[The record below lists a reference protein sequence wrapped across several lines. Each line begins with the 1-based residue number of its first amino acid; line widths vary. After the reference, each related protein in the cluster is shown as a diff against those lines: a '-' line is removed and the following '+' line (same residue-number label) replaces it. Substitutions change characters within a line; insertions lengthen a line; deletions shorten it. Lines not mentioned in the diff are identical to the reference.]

1 MSTQDNSI
9 SAILAS
15 DSLSGA
21 SQQAVSRWTTSPAK
35 RVFDV
40 AALLVFTP
48 LWIPLLF
55 VLAVIVRISSRG
67 PVIFQQRRIGR
78 YGRPFTIYKF
88 RTMRHDPYGR
98 RNAIA
103 AVAVDDITPAGHI
116 LRRFKLDELPQLINV
131 LLGHMSL
138 VGPRPKVPEQ
148 QLEPLPCNPGI
159 TGSATLAF
167 AREEALFS
175 QIPEAELNTFY
186 RDTVLPAKYR
196 LDADYMRCAT
206 FARDLSILM
215 DTVLGRWGSG
225 ESVNL

>member
-88 RTMRHDPYGR
+88 RTMRHDPHGR

-103 AVAVDDITPAGHI
+103 AIAA
-116 LRRFKLDELPQLINV
+116 DE
-131 LLGHMSL
+131 
-138 VGPRPKVPEQ
+138 
-148 QLEPLPCNPGI
+148 
-159 TGSATLAF
+159 
-167 AREEALFS
+167 
-175 QIPEAELNTFY
+175 
-186 RDTVLPAKYR
+186 
-196 LDADYMRCAT
+196 
-206 FARDLSILM
+206 
-215 DTVLGRWGSG
+215 
-225 ESVNL
+225 